1 MQLTVFFDFLCPYA
15 WRASRWLDLVVA
27 QRPSVSIT
35 WRYFS
40 LEQVNAP
47 ADANWYV
54 WDQPDDYTG
63 LREGWSSYRG
73 LHAFWAAE
81 AVRRQGEA
89 QFNQFRSALYDAR
102 HERKVDVA
110 SRDAVAEVAATCGI
124 DMAQYQRDV
133 RDRSL
138 LEVLKRDHEYAK
150 ATYDCFG
157 VPTLC
162 FDDKNAVY
170 VKLSEIVTAE
180 NVLPL
185 FDDVAYTFVKRP
197 YVAELKRP
205 NP

>member
-1 MQLTVFFDFLCPYA
+1 MQLTVFFDFLCPFA
-15 WRASRWLDLVVA
+15 WRASRWLDQVVV

-47 ADANWYV
+47 ADSGWFV

-63 LREGWSSYRG
+63 LRDGWSSYRG

-81 AVRRQGEA
+81 AVRRQGEDK
-89 QFNQFRSALYDAR
+89 FNRFRTALYDAR

-110 SRDAVAEVAATCGI
+110 ARSAVAEVAATCGI
-124 DMAQYQRDV
+124 DMQTFSRDV
-133 RDRSL
+133 HDRSL

-162 FDDKNAVY
+162 FDNKNAVY

-185 FDDVAYTFVKRP
+185 FDDVAFTFVKRP
-197 YVAELKRP
+197 YVVELKRP